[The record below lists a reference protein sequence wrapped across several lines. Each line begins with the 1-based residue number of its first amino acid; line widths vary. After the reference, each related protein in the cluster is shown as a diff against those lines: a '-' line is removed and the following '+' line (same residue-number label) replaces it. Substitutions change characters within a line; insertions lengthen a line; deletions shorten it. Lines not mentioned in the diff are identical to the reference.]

1 VQLPD
6 GDFQGFIYD
15 CDGTLVDSMSLHFR
29 AWREALAAAGAP
41 FDFDW
46 ELFTSRA
53 GMTLEQTVVELNQQ
67 FGHALHP
74 GRVAAA
80 QRRIFDRLLPE
91 VGPVPEVVLHA
102 RAVGDPR
109 VQCVAS
115 GSERATVEREL
126 VAVGIRQLF
135 GFVVCGEEVERGKP
149 DPEMFLRCAD
159 WMGLHPSRCLVFED
173 SELGIRAAR
182 VAGMGWVRVP
192 VRPPG

>member
-1 VQLPD
+1 
-6 GDFQGFIYD
+6 
-15 CDGTLVDSMSLHFR
+15 
-29 AWREALAAAGAP
+29 
-41 FDFDW
+41 
-46 ELFTSRA
+46 
-53 GMTLEQTVVELNQQ
+53 
-67 FGHALHP
+67 
-74 GRVAAA
+74 
-80 QRRIFDRLLPE
+80 
-91 VGPVPEVVLHA
+91 VLHA